1 MERRHNV
8 FPEPTRPVRL
18 VVKFALTAMVMFGLY
33 LYDQYRQE
41 MFKAQLNQLKRGM
54 SNDGTSD
61 GAPADVGEDAAG
73 SGVLADEQ

>member
-1 MERRHNV
+1 M

-41 MFKAQLNQLKRGM
+41 TFKLQLAELKKGI
-54 SNDGTSD
+54 SNDSNDEVATADAGPDSD
-61 GAPADVGEDAAG
+61 E
-73 SGVLADEQ
+73 SGMLVDKQ